1 MDRGP
6 LFRLRVLSGN
16 ANVERIGRLTPYALE
31 TIVDA
36 ACRLQAGAW
45 LDLAV
50 SPDADAERLAGARK
64 RFDRLEARGVHVRVR
79 CDADVDL
86 LRPSVRF
93 ATA

>member
-6 LFRLRVLSGN
+6 LFRLRVLSSS

-36 ACRLQAGAW
+36 ASRLRSGAW

-50 SPDADAERLAGARK
+50 SPDADADRLAAARQ
-64 RFDRLEARGVHVRVR
+64 RFERLEARGVHVRVR
-79 CDADVDL
+79 CDPDIDR
-86 LRPSVRF
+86 LRPTVRF
-93 ATA
+93 AAA